1 MPITWQDEVRKFLVD
16 QFKLNRKK
24 VNAII
29 KGVTKRHPGASDDVL
44 FNATIKTAY
53 DRLL

>member
-1 MPITWQDEVRKFLVD
+1 MPITWQKEATDLLVN